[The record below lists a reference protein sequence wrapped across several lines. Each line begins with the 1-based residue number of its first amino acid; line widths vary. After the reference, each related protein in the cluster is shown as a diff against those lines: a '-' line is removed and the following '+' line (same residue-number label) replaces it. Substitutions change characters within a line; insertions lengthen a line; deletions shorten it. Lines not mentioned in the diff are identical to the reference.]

1 MDKKKVEEEEIVD
14 LKSAAANLA
23 IDPVVSLSDLMSDR
37 TPIVTPNFYSSLG
50 PSLEEETLAYQPN
63 IQDVSALESSVIS
76 SNQAH
81 QEIKVD
87 MMGGQPL
94 SEYNDSTPVKDSDL
108 FDVDSL
114 GFPSE
119 VDTEELPT
127 EPGGTTPRASNGVSN
142 LRGSN
147 DLRTRGNPYGYA

>member
-1 MDKKKVEEEEIVD
+1 MDKNKVEFID
-14 LKSAAANLA
+14 LGNLSANLVV
-23 IDPVVSLSDLMSDR
+23 DPIVSLSDLLNDR
-37 TPIVTPNFYSSLG
+37 TPIVTPKFYSSLG
-50 PSLEEETLAYQPN
+50 PSLQEETLPYKPD
-63 IQDVSALESSVIS
+63 IQAVSALESSAIT
-76 SNQAH
+76 SNQTH
-81 QEIKVD
+81 QGLISD
-87 MMGGQPL
+87 LMGGQPL
-94 SEYNDSTPVKDSDL
+94 SEYNDSTPVKDSEL